1 MAKNENV
8 KAVGEEGEESAA
20 SHAPWRRL
28 FERNVSTVPLARQ
41 ISPES
46 DAGFLSKLTFSWMGS
61 LMATGYRRPLQLND
75 IPSLNPSRGVQR
87 HTVTFNDNFKEA
99 VSARDVKNPLFTSL
113 HRTFFREFWIG
124 GIYRLF
130 ADLLTVGS
138 PYTLRYLIQF
148 AMDSY
153 YGALDP
159 EDGAPPT
166 VGRGIGLLIGI
177 VVMQVLV
184 SLLQNHFLYSGQ
196 MVGGQARAILTA
208 KILEKSM
215 KISESGRA
223 GGSASAAAGQQVNI
237 PKTPSQ
243 GDEKALVKNGKENDS
258 TENVKSSSA
267 SDAETEQGWS
277 NGRVIN
283 LVSMDVHRIEECL
296 NMVHVVWT
304 SPIMVLVCMALL
316 IVNLSYSALAGLGCL
331 IVAMGFLVAGVKAIY
346 TKRQGINA
354 ATDARVSLTQEA
366 LQGIRLIKYFSWD
379 KNFTQRLIQIRNE
392 ETSKLQVHMAI
403 FNAVTSLGQ
412 SLPMLLAMVS
422 FVTFALGSGKEL
434 TAPVVFSSVA
444 LFSALLIPTAYLPG
458 CLGQASDAW
467 VSLQRIEEYLL
478 AEEVQ
483 PYDMDRNMEYAVE
496 MKDAVFIR
504 GGISASAEK
513 TVSNLSKSTLAL
525 EASFDG
531 PVTPYSPASFSLTVQ
546 KGELLAVIGKTG
558 SGKSTL
564 LSAMTGDI
572 PKVHGSLKFGSKI
585 AVCPQTAWIQ
595 NTSVRNNI
603 LFGTP
608 YDPERY
614 QAVVTACQLRTDL
627 DSLPNGDA
635 TEIGERGVNLS
646 GGQKQRI
653 SLARA
658 IYSDQEIVLLDDP
671 LSAVDPYVGR
681 AIFND
686 AILSLL
692 KGKTRI
698 LATHQVNVLSQCDRI
713 LWLEGGSVK
722 ALGTYKTLIDQYPDL
737 IGDLVYETEGKEDQG
752 QQKTDSIEPS
762 QATRSFEK
770 KRLSLKRFSWA
781 ENQDND
787 ETLPPLI
794 DAEEQATSNIP
805 WAIYRTYISSADK
818 KSLIYL
824 SLPLLAMA
832 QGGNLLCGLWLAWW
846 TLDRFDLARNTYIG
860 IYVALTIIQ
869 GSLLYLFSLCI
880 SITGTSSSNVMLN
893 KAIENVIRAPIW
905 FFDTTPLGRVINRF
919 SKDIEVMDDALPEA
933 VRLFMISAAM
943 MIGILGLIVAYFHWF
958 AIALLPGLVIFLFA
972 ASYYRASAREF
983 KRHEAVLRG
992 IMVARFSETLSGVTT
1007 IRNYSMQSHFSHLL
1021 NVTIDNHNS
1030 AGFLAFSSQRWL
1042 ALRLDTVGVILI
1054 VTSGVLVVVD
1064 RFTQLPAISGLVLTY
1079 SLGALQVLQFIVRQW
1094 SRVEDSMTATERI
1107 YEYSS
1112 GRSLPSEDT
1121 NDSWVVSAPPLWPER
1136 GAITFSDVR
1145 MRYRPGL
1152 PEVLRGFSLT
1162 VEAGEHVAIVGRT
1175 GAGKSSLVSSLFR
1188 VCKLSGGCI
1197 LIDGVDISKIPLEDL
1212 RSRLSIQLQDSI
1224 LFRGTIR
1231 FNLDPLSQYTDE
1243 ELWRALRGAH
1253 LGTSVHLDDIVQE
1266 EGSNFSHG
1274 QRQQLALARI
1284 LVRGSKIVVC
1294 DEATSSVDL
1303 ETDDKIQRTLVE
1315 SFKNKTVLTVAH
1327 RIRTII
1333 HYDKVCV
1340 MDKGR
1345 IAELG
1350 SPMELWKA
1358 AGIFKSMCEESG
1370 ISREDLEHTD
1380 KGKADKFSDLFK
1392 GILS

>member
-1 MAKNENV
+1 MATHEHV
-8 KAVGEEGEESAA
+8 RAVREEGEGLAA

-28 FERNVSTVPLARQ
+28 FERNVSTAPPARQ

-46 DAGFLSKLTFSWMGS
+46 DAGFISKLTFSWMGS
-61 LMATGYRRPLQLND
+61 LMATGYRRPFQLND
-75 IPSLNPSRGVQR
+75 IPSLNPSRGVRQ
-87 HTVTFNDNFKEA
+87 HTVAFNDNFKA
-99 VSARDVKNPLFTSL
+99 AISARDVKNPLFTSL

-130 ADLLTVGS
+130 ADILTVGS

-153 YGALDP
+153 YGSLDP
-159 EDGAPPT
+159 EDGAPPA
-166 VGRGIGLLIGI
+166 VGRGVGLLIGI

-223 GGSASAAAGQQVNI
+223 GGSASAAANEQANM
-237 PKTPSQ
+237 PKNSSQ
-243 GDEKALVKNGKENDS
+243 GDEKALINDAKDNQSTKND
-258 TENVKSSSA
+258 KSSSE
-267 SDAETEQGWS
+267 SDSETEQGWS

-331 IVAMGFLVAGVKAIY
+331 IFAMGFLIAGVKAIY

-354 ATDARVSLTQEA
+354 ATDARISLTQEA
-366 LQGIRLIKYFSWD
+366 LQGIRVIKYFSWD

-392 ETSKLQVHMAI
+392 ETRKLQVHMAI

-478 AEEVQ
+478 AEEVE
-483 PYDMDRNMEYAVE
+483 PYEMDDDMEYAVE
-496 MKDAVFIR
+496 LKDAVFTR
-504 GGISASAEK
+504 GGISASVNK

-525 EASFDG
+525 EASSDG
-531 PVTPYSPASFSLTVQ
+531 PVTPYSPASFSVTVQ

-558 SGKSTL
+558 SGKSSL

-572 PKVHGSLKFGSKI
+572 PKVHGSLQFSSKL
-585 AVCPQTAWIQ
+585 AFCPQTAWIQ
-595 NTSVRNNI
+595 NTTVRNNI

-614 QAVVTACQLRTDL
+614 HAVVTACQLRTDL
-627 DSLPNGDA
+627 DLLPKGDA
-635 TEIGERGVNLS
+635 TEI
-646 GGQKQRI
+646 
-653 SLARA
+653 
-658 IYSDQEIVLLDDP
+658 
-671 LSAVDPYVGR
+671 
-681 AIFND
+681 
-686 AILSLL
+686 
-692 KGKTRI
+692 
-698 LATHQVNVLSQCDRI
+698 
-713 LWLEGGSVK
+713 
-722 ALGTYKTLIDQYPDL
+722 DQYPNL
-737 IGDLVYETEGKEDQG
+737 IGDLVYERDGKENQDQQG
-752 QQKTDSIEPS
+752 TDGMEPDE
-762 QATRSFEK
+762 TTKSFEK
-770 KRLSLKRFSWA
+770 KRLSLKRLSLA
-781 ENQDND
+781 EKQDKD
-787 ETLPPLI
+787 DVLPALI
-794 DAEEQATSNIP
+794 DAEEQATSTIP
-805 WAIYRTYISSADK
+805 WTIYKTYISSADTK
-818 KSLIYL
+818 FLILL
-824 SLPLLAMA
+824 SIPLLALA
-832 QGGNLLCGLWLAWW
+832 QAWW
-846 TLDRFDLARNTYIG
+846 TLDRFGLARNTYIG

-905 FFDTTPLGRVINRF
+905 FFDTTPLGRIINRF

-933 VRLFMISAAM
+933 LRLFMISAAM

-972 ASYYRASAREF
+972 ASYYRASAHEF
-983 KRHEAVLRG
+983 KRHEAMFRG
-992 IMVARFSETLSGVTT
+992 VMVARFSETLAGVTT
-1007 IRNYSMQSHFSHLL
+1007 IRNYSMQSHFSHML
-1021 NVTIDNHNS
+1021 NVAIDNHNS

-1042 ALRLDTVGVILI
+1042 ALRLDIVGVILI
-1054 VTSGVLVVVD
+1054 VTSGVLVVVN
-1064 RFTQLPAISGLVLTY
+1064 RFTHLPAISGLVLTY

-1094 SRVEDSMTATERI
+1094 SRVEDSMTATEHI

-1112 GRSLPSEDT
+1112 SKSLPSEDS

-1152 PEVLRGFSLT
+1152 PEVLCGFNLAI
-1162 VEAGEHVAIVGRT
+1162 EAGEHVAIVGRT

-1231 FNLDPLSQYTDE
+1231 FNLDPMSQYTDE
-1243 ELWRALRGAH
+1243 ELWRALHGAH
-1253 LGTSVHLDDIVQE
+1253 LGNSVHLDDIVQE

-1284 LVRGSKIVVC
+1284 LVRGRKIVVC

-1315 SFKNKTVLTVAH
+1315 FFKNKTVLTIAH

-1333 HYDKVCV
+1333 HYDKLHH
-1340 MDKGR
+1340 K
-1345 IAELG
+1345 
-1350 SPMELWKA
+1350 
-1358 AGIFKSMCEESG
+1358 
-1370 ISREDLEHTD
+1370 
-1380 KGKADKFSDLFK
+1380 
-1392 GILS
+1392 